1 MPGGQS
7 PYGPPPKRKS
17 SAPVIAAILI
27 VVLVLAGGATGAAL
41 LFSGSDGSDSSD
53 VAGTLAGNGYSYV
66 LPNGWSEVTDE
77 ALAGNPPGTIDTVSA
92 WGERFNGAPAN
103 LIVEIGP
110 AQGASDPEE
119 LRQAW
124 ESTMGAATNSTPKRI
139 ENTTIGDETA
149 IGTEIRR
156 SNENGID
163 IVQVAYLTVHDGH
176 AYSVAL
182 STNAE
187 TEDEAR
193 SEFEMILNSWTWE

>member
-1 MPGGQS
+1 M
-7 PYGPPPKRKS
+7 
-17 SAPVIAAILI
+17 IAAILI

-41 LFSGSDGSDSSD
+41 LFSGSGDDSSD
-53 VAGTLAGNGYSYV
+53 VAGTLAGNGYSYT

-77 ALAGNPPGTIDTVSA
+77 ALAGNPPGAIDTVSA

-103 LIVEIGP
+103 IIVEVGS
-110 AQGASDPEE
+110 AQGTSDPEE
-119 LRQAW
+119 LRQGW
-124 ESTMGAATNSTPKRI
+124 EANMGAVTNSTPKPI
-139 ENTTIGDETA
+139 DDTTIANETA

-163 IVQVAYLTVHDGH
+163 IVQIAYLTVHDGN

-193 SEFEMILNSWTWE
+193 SEFEMILNSWSWE